1 MVGVPKLDS
10 DISIPA
16 MSVLDEKKM
25 LGCVYGSAQVRRDFP
40 RLISLIEQG
49 KLDVGAMVTRTMHLH
64 EVNEAIR
71 AMQDGEVIR
80 SVLV

>member
-1 MVGVPKLDS
+1 
-10 DISIPA
+10 
-16 MSVLDEKKM
+16 MSALLEEKTI

-49 KLDVGAMVTRTMHLH
+49 RLDVGSMVSRTMHLD
-64 EVNEAIR
+64 EVNDAFH

>member
-1 MVGVPKLDS
+1 MVGVPQLGTDVP
-10 DISIPA
+10 IPA
-16 MSVLDEKKM
+16 LSVLEEKTI
-25 LGCVYGSAQVRRDFP
+25 LGCVYGSAHVRRDFP

-49 KLDVGAMVTRTMHLH
+49 KLDVGSMVTRTMHLH
-64 EVNEAIR
+64 EVNDAIK